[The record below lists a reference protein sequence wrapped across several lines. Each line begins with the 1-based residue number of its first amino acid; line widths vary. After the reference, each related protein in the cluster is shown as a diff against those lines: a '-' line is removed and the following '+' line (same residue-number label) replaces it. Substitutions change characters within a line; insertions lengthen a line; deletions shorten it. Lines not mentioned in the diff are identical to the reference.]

1 VDLVTDNGCWNWE
14 TLSWIPCNIL
24 NKLIALLTPEDINDD
39 DSNYWPYSKH
49 ACYSVVSAYNMLS
62 ELDQSEEDVMWKKI
76 WKLQVPE
83 RVRSF
88 IWLLKHG
95 RLLTNYRKSKMGMGS
110 SFCAFCGDVEETELH
125 VLSDC
130 PRCMNV
136 WLNIIHGNKREVFF
150 NSTLQQW
157 ININMNGTIEGIE
170 VNKWDS
176 YWPSACHSLWYWRYK
191 ESHDDNYNQ
200 PIDSKHYI
208 LKQVKDYIMQSRVCC
223 RFIMLRRDKRYG
235 LRFGKLAE
243 LLLIQTVLGG
253 IITCAAVEV

>member
-1 VDLVTDNGCWNWE
+1 
-14 TLSWIPCNIL
+14 
-24 NKLIALLTPEDINDD
+24 
-39 DSNYWPYSKH
+39 
-49 ACYSVVSAYNMLS
+49 
-62 ELDQSEEDVMWKKI
+62 MWKKI

-125 VLSDC
+125 VLRDC

-157 ININMNGTIEGIE
+157 INININGTIEGIE

-176 YWPSACHSLWYWRYK
+176 YWASACHSLWYWRNK
-191 ESHDDNYNQ
+191 ESHDYNYNR
-200 PIDSKHYI
+200 PIDSKQYI
-208 LKQVKDYIMQSRVCC
+208 LKRVKDYIMQSRVASMLQVHHAATRQEIWTPVREVGWVTINTDGARRNNNVCDCGGLIRGNGGAWLGGFAKGLGEC
-223 RFIMLRRDKRYG
+223 RVMVAELWGAFEG
-235 LRFGKLAE
+235 LKLAWERGYKKVE
-243 LLLIQTVLGG
+243 LQLDAQNVVKVIN
-253 IITCAAVEV
+253 

>member
-1 VDLVTDNGCWNWE
+1 
-14 TLSWIPCNIL
+14 
-24 NKLIALLTPEDINDD
+24 
-39 DSNYWPYSKH
+39 
-49 ACYSVVSAYNMLS
+49 
-62 ELDQSEEDVMWKKI
+62 
-76 WKLQVPE
+76 
-83 RVRSF
+83 
-88 IWLLKHG
+88 
-95 RLLTNYRKSKMGMGS
+95 MGS
-110 SFCAFCGDVEETELH
+110 LFCAFCGDVEETELH
-125 VLSDC
+125 VLRDC

-136 WLNIIHGNKREVFF
+136 WLNIIHGNKRDVFF
-150 NSTLQQW
+150 NSNLQQW

-235 LRFGKLAE
+235 LRFGKLAG
-243 LLLIQTVLGG
+243 LLLIQTGLGG
-253 IITCAAVEV
+253 IITCATVEV